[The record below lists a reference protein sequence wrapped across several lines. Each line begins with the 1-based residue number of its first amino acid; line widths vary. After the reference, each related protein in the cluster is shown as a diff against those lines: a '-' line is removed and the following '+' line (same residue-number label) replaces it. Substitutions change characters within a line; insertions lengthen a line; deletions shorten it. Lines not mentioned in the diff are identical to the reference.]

1 MNSFRDFEK
10 SLCILRDRACINIL
24 DPGQASGAN
33 GILCYGYVDHAA
45 GLTFEGLALVSCVD
59 DDYTIVLDNKEIGMK
74 IRADE
79 EKVRNAVP
87 VSNKALL
94 ARYADRI
101 EILDIYY
108 EDTEVVNARAMPEL
122 DPFRHPQY
130 PDDLFVF
137 FLAQDKHYEQ
147 MWVRCGKYLF
157 DADGIKV
164 FTGTLLNEPNRDM
177 GIHDGDEV
185 KVGVFHTDAGPVCA
199 WCDI

>member
-10 SLCILRDRACINIL
+10 SLCILWDRACINIL
-24 DPGQASGAN
+24 DPDQVSGAN

-45 GLTFEGLALVSCVD
+45 GLTFEGLALVSCMD
-59 DDYTIVLDNKEIGMK
+59 DDYTIVLDNDEIGMK

-137 FLAQDKHYEQ
+137 SWPKTNIMSKCGCDVGNTCLMQTELRCSPEHY
-147 MWVRCGKYLF
+147 
-157 DADGIKV
+157 
-164 FTGTLLNEPNRDM
+164 
-177 GIHDGDEV
+177 
-185 KVGVFHTDAGPVCA
+185 
-199 WCDI
+199 

>member
-10 SLCILRDRACINIL
+10 SLCILWDRACINIL
-24 DPGQASGAN
+24 DPDQVSGAN

-45 GLTFEGLALVSCVD
+45 GLTFEGLALVSCMD
-59 DDYTIVLDNKEIGMK
+59 DDYTIVLDNDEIGMK

-108 EDTEVVNARAMPEL
+108 EDTEVVCDKEVKI
-122 DPFRHPQY
+122 RHPTSPRSSLASSSSSIRRKLEKEAGGVRGKAPTRRKQ
-130 PDDLFVF
+130 PRTERHLPRRAARPPQRRVS
-137 FLAQDKHYEQ
+137 FLLWTSITAS
-147 MWVRCGKYLF
+147 L
-157 DADGIKV
+157 I
-164 FTGTLLNEPNRDM
+164 
-177 GIHDGDEV
+177 
-185 KVGVFHTDAGPVCA
+185 
-199 WCDI
+199 

>member
-45 GLTFEGLALVSCVD
+45 GLTFEGLAVVSCVD

-79 EKVRNAVP
+79 EKVRNAVL

-101 EILDIYY
+101 EILD
-108 EDTEVVNARAMPEL
+108 
-122 DPFRHPQY
+122 Q
-130 PDDLFVF
+130 
-137 FLAQDKHYEQ
+137 
-147 MWVRCGKYLF
+147 RCS
-157 DADGIKV
+157 ASP
-164 FTGTLLNEPNRDM
+164 LLQLW
-177 GIHDGDEV
+177 G
-185 KVGVFHTDAGPVCA
+185 
-199 WCDI
+199 

>member
-24 DPGQASGAN
+24 DPDQNSGAN

-59 DDYTIVLDNKEIGMK
+59 DDYTIVLDNDEVGMK

-94 ARYADRI
+94 ARYKDDSGKIKYEERI
-101 EILDIYY
+101 
-108 EDTEVVNARAMPEL
+108 V
-122 DPFRHPQY
+122 
-130 PDDLFVF
+130 
-137 FLAQDKHYEQ
+137 EQ
-147 MWVRCGKYLF
+147 MPQIPKRKDRV
-157 DADGIKV
+157 
-164 FTGTLLNEPNRDM
+164 
-177 GIHDGDEV
+177 
-185 KVGVFHTDAGPVCA
+185 
-199 WCDI
+199 